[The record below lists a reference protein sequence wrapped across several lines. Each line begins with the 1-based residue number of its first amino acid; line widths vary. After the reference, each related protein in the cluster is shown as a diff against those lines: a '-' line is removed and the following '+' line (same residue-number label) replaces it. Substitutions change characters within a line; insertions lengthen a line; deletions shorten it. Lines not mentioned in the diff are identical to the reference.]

1 MQIKDYPKEAI
12 TTPKSITDIMQ
23 AILERE
29 DEIDKDKEHF
39 WSIGLDTRNKIK
51 YIELVSLGTLNA
63 SLIHPRETFRLAV
76 MKSVASIIVCHN
88 HPSGELTPSEDDLAI
103 TQRLIKSG
111 EILSINLIDHLI
123 IAKKKVG
130 YKQYYSWKEEGLITT

>member
-1 MQIKDYPKEAI
+1 MEIKDYPKEAVN
-12 TTPKSITDIMQ
+12 TPESITDIMQ

-76 MKSVASIIVCHN
+76 MKGVASIVVCHN
-88 HPSGELTPSEDDLAI
+88 HPSGELMPSKDDLGI
-103 TQRLIKSG
+103 TQRLIKAG
-111 EILSINLIDHLI
+111 EILSINLLDHLI
-123 IAKKKVG
+123 IAKKKPG
-130 YKQYYSWKEEGLITT
+130 YKQYYSWKKEGLITT

>member
-1 MQIKDYPKEAI
+1 MEIKDYLKKTV
-12 TTPKSITDIMQ
+12 TTPESITDIMQ

-51 YIELVSLGTLNA
+51 YIELVSLGTLND

-76 MKSVASIIVCHN
+76 MKGVASIIVCHN

-111 EILSINLIDHLI
+111 EILSINLLDHLI
-123 IAKKKVG
+123 ITKKKPG

>member
-12 TTPKSITDIMQ
+12 TTPESITNIMQ

-76 MKSVASIIVCHN
+76 MKGVASIIVCHN

-111 EILSINLIDHLI
+111 EILSISLIDHLI
-123 IAKKKVG
+123 IAKKKAG
-130 YKQYYSWKEEGLITT
+130 YKQYYSWKEEGLIIH